1 MKLHTYQKLV
11 ISALVIV
18 GFLGSVQAGE
28 PASLGDGEEAAHLA
42 DRTVGTVGLVLGRAF
57 LEQQRNRVGRLTAGD
72 LVRERDTIV
81 TGSNGHVHIKF
92 VDDALISIRP
102 DSRLEIVNYQF
113 DGDRPEASIVKFSL
127 IEGTARSVSGKAAS
141 AAKERF
147 RLNTP
152 VAAIGVRG
160 TDFVVTTDATTT
172 RAMVNE
178 GAIVVAPFS
187 SECAIEGSGP
197 CGSNALELDA
207 ESAQIIELDSTLSTP
222 RIIQLTATQS
232 QHELSLTASN
242 DSQATLNQ
250 DIDQGQVETLAQD
263 SNRGPGLEGEAA
275 VTSQADNV
283 PDTVSSVTGVTDVVS
298 ESVTSLG
305 LSSSA
310 KKQAPYSTGFTPKA
324 TVSNEEAKQRQ
335 LVWGRYAEAKGAL
348 ERITLPFSEASQGRR
363 VTIGGNFEYF
373 LFRQGGDELT
383 LNSDLGRVGFS
394 LDSAQAFYRDDNEV
408 SPVAV
413 SNGDLLLDF
422 GQNLFE
428 TSLNL
433 YHLELGKAAF
443 ESAGR
448 MRDGGFFSSYAAD
461 NSKGLAGAIS
471 VDGREAGYFFD
482 FKSWH
487 GLVQGITLWDAS
499 R

>member
-1 MKLHTYQKLV
+1 MKIHTYQKLI
-11 ISALVIV
+11 ISTLVII
-18 GFLGSVQAGE
+18 GFLGPIQAKE
-28 PASLGDGEEAAHLA
+28 PASSRDGEEAAHFS
-42 DRTVGTVGLVLGRAF
+42 DRPAGTVGLVLGRAF
-57 LEQQRNRVGRLTAGD
+57 LEQQKNRVGRLSAGD
-72 LVRERDTIV
+72 FVRERDTIV

-102 DSRLEIVNYQF
+102 NSRLEIVRYQF
-113 DGDRPEASIVKFSL
+113 DGDRPEDSIVKFNL
-127 IEGTARSVSGKAAS
+127 MEGTARSVSGGAAG

-160 TDFVVTTDATTT
+160 TDFVVMTDATTT
-172 RAMVNE
+172 RAMVNQ

-187 SECAIEGSGP
+187 SECTIEGSGP
-197 CGSNALELDA
+197 CGSNAVELEA
-207 ESAQIIELDSTLSTP
+207 ESAQIIELDSSLSVP
-222 RIIQLTATQS
+222 RIIQLTASQS
-232 QHELSLTASN
+232 QHEISLPAPD
-242 DSQATLNQ
+242 DSEARSS
-250 DIDQGQVETLAQD
+250 QD
-263 SNRGPGLEGEAA
+263 SGRGQIETAIQESSRGSALEGEAA
-275 VTSQADNV
+275 MTSQADNV
-283 PDTVSSVTGVTDVVS
+283 PDSVSSVTGVTDVVS

-305 LSSSA
+305 LSSNA
-310 KKQAPYSTGFTPKA
+310 KEQAPYSTGFTPRA

-335 LVWGRYAEAKGAL
+335 LVWGRYAEAKGPL

-373 LFRQGGDELT
+373 LFRQGGDELR
-383 LNSDLGRVGFS
+383 LNPNLGRVGFS
-394 LDSAQAFYRDDNEV
+394 LDSAQAYYKNDSEV

-413 SNGDLLLDF
+413 SSGDLLLDF
-422 GQNLFE
+422 DQNLFE

-448 MRDGGFFSSYAAD
+448 LRDGGYFSSYAPD
-461 NSKGLAGAIS
+461 NSKGLAGAVS
-471 VDGREAGYFFD
+471 LDGGEAGYFFD
-482 FKSWH
+482 FKSWQ